1 MRIQLGLL
9 ESLLPKPF
17 DYSGDTEEVSVE
29 EAEEVDLFE
38 DIYFD
43 PSEDIEEILNA
54 EAFDVANQ

>member
-17 DYSGDTEEVSVE
+17 DYSGDTEEVAVE

-43 PSEDIEEILNA
+43 PSDDIEEILNA
-54 EAFDVANQ
+54 EAFDAANQ